1 MIPPTDNF
9 ILLSLINTKLRDEYS
24 SLSELCEEEDASE
37 DEIISRLSAMGY
49 VYNEAFNSF
58 KAV

>member
-1 MIPPTDNF
+1 MILPTDNF

-49 VYNEAFNSF
+49 VYNEAFN
-58 KAV
+58 